1 MRKTLTI
8 LVLAT
13 LMVSAPLIAADS
25 TRWLNVHVTELED
38 GTNVEV
44 HLPLTMVLSLI
55 KAVNVEQFHGGKV
68 DLELDDAE
76 IDWPEVLRAIK
87 DAPDGEFVKVDAPD
101 ANVVVSKTAG
111 TITIDVNAMDEEA
124 PALVKVRLPATVIDS
139 LAIDE
144 NNQMDVAAL
153 LSSFESLPNGDLVTV
168 DAPDA
173 KVRVWI
179 E

>member
-1 MRKTLTI
+1 MNGT
-8 LVLAT
+8 
-13 LMVSAPLIAADS
+13 IAAVKIY
-25 TRWLNVHVTELED
+25 NC
-38 GTNVEV
+38 
-44 HLPLTMVLSLI
+44 VLS
-55 KAVNVEQFHGGKV
+55 AEQV
-68 DLELDDAE
+68 AALSNINLEQTK
-76 IDWPEVLRAIK
+76 PQ
-87 DAPDGEFVKVDAPD
+87 PP
-101 ANVVVSKTAG
+101 